1 MDTTGTSGSLLS
13 PPWTLVGHAGAL
25 DAGLASRPARPLEAG
40 WMSDRRPLLG
50 TT

>member
-25 DAGLASRPARPLEAG
+25 DAGLATREPRVRWKPG
-40 WMSDRRPLLG
+40 G
-50 TT
+50 GVTGVHC